1 MKNTK
6 LKKRSSQ
13 RFTLFNK
20 LFLNKKGM
28 EMWEL
33 VIMVLAIILLIFVIA
48 WYVSLDKSGQS
59 LLERLGQ
66 WL

>member
-6 LKKRSSQ
+6 LKKSSSP
-13 RFTLFNK
+13 RFTLFNR
-20 LFLNKKGM
+20 LFHNKKGM

-33 VIMVLAIILLIFVIA
+33 VIMILAIILLIFVIA
-48 WYVSLDKSGQS
+48 WYVGLDKSGQS